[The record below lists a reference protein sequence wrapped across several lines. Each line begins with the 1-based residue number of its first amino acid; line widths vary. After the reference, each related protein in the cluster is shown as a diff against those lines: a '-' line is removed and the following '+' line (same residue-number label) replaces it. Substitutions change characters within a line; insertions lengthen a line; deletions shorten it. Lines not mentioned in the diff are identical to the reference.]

1 MKFFTRN
8 LSIHLK
14 RCQNFQTKNILKELV
29 LAKISRI
36 PQLSH
41 VILSFRWIKVKVLIK
56 KSSEKILCKHTM
68 FELQLKNKYL
78 QMSCVHTHSFM
89 SLSNNSLKVAF
100 LSLYTARSY
109 LSCILFIL
117 LFNVLE

>member
-1 MKFFTRN
+1 MKLFTRN

-68 FELQLKNKYL
+68 FELQLKTSICKCL
-78 QMSCVHTHSFM
+78 V
-89 SLSNNSLKVAF
+89 
-100 LSLYTARSY
+100 
-109 LSCILFIL
+109 CILTALCPYLIIP
-117 LFNVLE
+117 